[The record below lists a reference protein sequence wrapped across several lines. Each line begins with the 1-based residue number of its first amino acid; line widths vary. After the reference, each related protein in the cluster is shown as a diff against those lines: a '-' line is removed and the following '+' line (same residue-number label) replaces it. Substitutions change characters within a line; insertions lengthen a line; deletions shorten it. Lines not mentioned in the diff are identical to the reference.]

1 MNLKQWCEID
11 ERIYIADEDER
22 YKQYAGFD
30 YSEAVIEQ
38 LADMKL
44 RNAQIFLRSFSEP
57 REIYLNAI
65 ESIADSKTKKLE
77 LKLHNL
83 RNKKIISSKYKFDN
97 VPVNWSTWRQ
107 FNSIEKDSLKRK
119 HVFDEFIAKT
129 KYIAPTIERRFSDI
143 KKVYSEYGKNIG
155 SKRGNRDN
163 TNNSNSRN
171 DIRSG
176 SKGNNNDSNEPS
188 KTIKKANMSPLDGYL
203 ENEKLSYS
211 QLIQFVKSM
220 GQQAK
225 KPFREA
231 LTDVSEKVLG
241 REAEYYDDFYFFR
254 NKVYSDMEKNFSG
267 IDPLLEVKKTLE
279 LIQFDLSKINFDVDN
294 RKNKYPSPICFFVQV
309 PNDIRVLYETE
320 SPYFDLQGCF
330 HETGHAIHAT
340 SIDPSLEYWN
350 RYSFSMGIAEIFSI
364 LVERLTK
371 NSNYLESVLRIK
383 DENIRHE
390 LASRNNF
397 MELFFVTF
405 YTANSLMKAEY
416 WHKDLSIEDANI
428 LYSELIKEYTGLE
441 MPGEYWMLH
450 HILPEAIMYVP
461 SYLLAAVR
469 AKELDIYLQNK
480 FGENWWANENAG
492 KHLQEIMK
500 PGAKIELERFS
511 KLDSSLFIK
520 EIINI

>member
-1 MNLKQWCEID
+1 MDLKQWCEID
-11 ERIYIADEDER
+11 ERIYIADADER
-22 YKQYAGFD
+22 YKQYAGFG

-38 LADMKL
+38 LADIKL
-44 RNAQIFLRSFSEP
+44 RNAQIFLRLFSEP
-57 REIYLNAI
+57 REIYLNTI

-83 RNKKIISSKYKFDN
+83 KNKKIISSKYRFNKA
-97 VPVNWSTWRQ
+97 PVNWSTWRQ
-107 FNSIEKDSLKRK
+107 FNSIEKDSVKRK

-129 KYIAPTIERRFSDI
+129 KYIAPTIERRFSII
-143 KKVYSEYGKNIG
+143 KEVYSQYGGRTISRRRKDHVDNNKG
-155 SKRGNRDN
+155 SSSSKRSSRGDSYGNQ
-163 TNNSNSRN
+163 
-171 DIRSG
+171 
-176 SKGNNNDSNEPS
+176 PS
-188 KTIKKANMSPLDGYL
+188 KISKTKMSPLDGYL
-203 ENEKLSYS
+203 ENEKISYS

-231 LTDVSEKVLG
+231 LTNISQKVLG

-254 NKVYSDMEKNFSG
+254 NKVYFDMEKNFSG
-267 IDPLLEVKKTLE
+267 IDPILEVKKTLE

-309 PNDIRVLYETE
+309 PNDIRVLYKTE

-364 LVERLTK
+364 LLERLTK
-371 NSNYLESVLRIK
+371 NSNYLESVLEIK
-383 DENIRHE
+383 DENIRNE

-416 WHKDLSIEDANI
+416 WRKNLSIEDANV
-428 LYSELIKEYTGLE
+428 LYSKLIKEYTGFE

-450 HILPEAIMYVP
+450 HILPDAIMYVP

-469 AKELDIYLQNK
+469 AKELDIYMQNK
-480 FGENWWANENAG
+480 FGENWWADKNAG
-492 KHLQEIMK
+492 NHLREIMK
-500 PGAKIELERFS
+500 PGAKIELGRFS

-520 EIINI
+520 EIISI

>member
-1 MNLKQWCEID
+1 MNLKHWCEID
-11 ERIYIADEDER
+11 EHIYIAEADER

-30 YSEAVIEQ
+30 YSEEVIKQ
-38 LADMKL
+38 LADIKL

-57 REIYLNAI
+57 REIYLNTI

-77 LKLHNL
+77 LKLHDL
-83 RNKKIISSKYKFDN
+83 KNKKIISSKYKFDK

-107 FNSIEKDSLKRK
+107 FNGIEKDSLKRK
-119 HVFDEFIAKT
+119 HVFDEFIVKT
-129 KYIAPTIERRFSDI
+129 KYIAPIIERRFSAI
-143 KKVYSEYGKNIG
+143 KEVYSKYGKSI
-155 SKRGNRDN
+155 SEKYRDDD
-163 TNNSNSRN
+163 NNS
-171 DIRSG
+171 DISS
-176 SKGNNNDSNEPS
+176 SKGSDGNEPGKTS
-188 KTIKKANMSPLDGYL
+188 KTNMSPLDGYL

-225 KPFREA
+225 KPFRET
-231 LTDVSEKVLG
+231 LTNVSEKVLG

-254 NKVYSDMEKNFSG
+254 NKVYSDMEKHFSG
-267 IDPLLEVKKTLE
+267 VDPLVEVKKTLE

-294 RKNKYPSPICFFVQV
+294 RKNKYPSPICFFIQV
-309 PNDIRVLYETE
+309 PNDIRVLYKTE

-340 SIDPSLEYWN
+340 SIDASLEYWN

-364 LVERLTK
+364 LIERLTK
-371 NSNYLESVLRIK
+371 NSNYLESVLGIK

-416 WHKDLSIEDANI
+416 WRKNLSIEDANV
-428 LYSELIKEYTGLE
+428 LYSKLIKEYTGFE

-450 HILPEAIMYVP
+450 HILPDAIMYVP

-480 FGENWWANENAG
+480 FGENWWADENAG
-492 KHLQEIMK
+492 KHLREIMK

-520 EIINI
+520 EIINV

>member
-11 ERIYIADEDER
+11 ESIYIADEDER

-30 YSEAVIEQ
+30 YSEEVIKQ

-57 REIYLNAI
+57 REIYLNTL

-77 LKLHNL
+77 LKLHDLKNE
-83 RNKKIISSKYKFDN
+83 KIISSKYKFDK

-107 FNSIEKDSLKRK
+107 FNGIEKDSLKRK
-119 HVFDEFIAKT
+119 HVFDEFIVKT
-129 KYIAPTIERRFSDI
+129 KYIAPIIERRFSAI
-143 KKVYSEYGKNIG
+143 KEVYSKYGKSI
-155 SKRGNRDN
+155 SERDRDDDN
-163 TNNSNSRN
+163 
-171 DIRSG
+171 
-176 SKGNNNDSNEPS
+176 NNNDISSSKGSDGNEPGKTS
-188 KTIKKANMSPLDGYL
+188 KINMSPLDGYL

-225 KPFREA
+225 KPFKEA
-231 LTDVSEKVLG
+231 LTNVSEKVLG

-254 NKVYSDMEKNFSG
+254 NKVYSDMEKHFSG
-267 IDPLLEVKKTLE
+267 VDPLVEVKKTLE
-279 LIQFDLSKINFDVDN
+279 LILFDLSKINFDVDN
-294 RKNKYPSPICFFVQV
+294 RKNKYPSPICFFIQV
-309 PNDIRVLYETE
+309 PNDIRVLYKTE

-340 SIDPSLEYWN
+340 SIDASLEYWN

-364 LVERLTK
+364 LIERLTK
-371 NSNYLESVLRIK
+371 NSNYLESVLGIK

-416 WHKDLSIEDANI
+416 WRKNLSIEDANV
-428 LYSELIKEYTGLE
+428 LYCKLIKEYTGFE

-450 HILPEAIMYVP
+450 HILPDAIMYVP

-480 FGENWWANENAG
+480 FGENWWTDENAG
-492 KHLQEIMK
+492 KHLREIMK
-500 PGAKIELERFS
+500 PGAKIDLERFS
-511 KLDSSLFIK
+511 KLDSRLFIK
-520 EIINI
+520 EIISV

>member
-1 MNLKQWCEID
+1 MDLKQWCEID
-11 ERIYIADEDER
+11 ERIYIADADER
-22 YKQYAGFD
+22 YKQYAGFK

-44 RNAQIFLRSFSEP
+44 RNAQIFLSSFSEP

-83 RNKKIISSKYKFDN
+83 KNTRIISSKYRFDKS
-97 VPVNWSTWRQ
+97 PVNWSTWRQ
-107 FNSIEKDSLKRK
+107 FNSIEKDSVKRK

-129 KYIAPTIERRFSDI
+129 KYIAPTIERRFSAI
-143 KKVYSEYGKNIG
+143 KEVYSQYGGKTVSRRGKDHIDSNNG
-155 SKRGNRDN
+155 SSSSKR
-163 TNNSNSRN
+163 SSR
-171 DIRSG
+171 G
-176 SKGNNNDSNEPS
+176 DSYANQPS
-188 KTIKKANMSPLDGYL
+188 KISKKNMSPLDGYL
-203 ENEKLSYS
+203 ENEKISYS

-231 LTDVSEKVLG
+231 LTNISEKVLG

-254 NKVYSDMEKNFSG
+254 NKVYFDMEKNFSG
-267 IDPLLEVKKTLE
+267 IDPILEVKKTLE

-309 PNDIRVLYETE
+309 PNDIRVLYKTE

-330 HETGHAIHAT
+330 HETGHAMHAT
-340 SIDPSLEYWN
+340 SIDPLLEYWN

-364 LVERLTK
+364 LLERLTK
-371 NSNYLESVLRIK
+371 NSNYLESVLEIK
-383 DENIRHE
+383 DENIRNE

-416 WHKDLSIEDANI
+416 WRKNLSIEDANI
-428 LYSELIKEYTGLE
+428 LYSKLIKEYTGFE

-450 HILPEAIMYVP
+450 HILPDAIMYVP

-480 FGENWWANENAG
+480 FGEKWWMNENAG
-492 KHLQEIMK
+492 KHLREIMK
-500 PGAKIELERFS
+500 SGAKIELERFS

>member
-11 ERIYIADEDER
+11 ERIYIAEADER

-30 YSEAVIEQ
+30 YSEEVIKQ

-57 REIYLNAI
+57 REIYLNTL

-77 LKLHNL
+77 LKLHDLKNE
-83 RNKKIISSKYKFDN
+83 KIISSKYKFDK

-107 FNSIEKDSLKRK
+107 FNGIEKDSLKRK
-119 HVFDEFIAKT
+119 HVFDEFIVKT
-129 KYIAPTIERRFSDI
+129 KYIAPIIERRFSAI
-143 KKVYSEYGKNIG
+143 KEVYSKYGKR
-155 SKRGNRDN
+155 SSERD
-163 TNNSNSRN
+163 R
-171 DIRSG
+171 DDD
-176 SKGNNNDSNEPS
+176 NNNDISSSKGSDGNEPGKTS
-188 KTIKKANMSPLDGYL
+188 KINMSPLDGYL

-220 GQQAK
+220 GHQAK

-231 LTDVSEKVLG
+231 LTNVSEKVLE

-254 NKVYSDMEKNFSG
+254 NKVYSDMEKHFSG
-267 IDPLLEVKKTLE
+267 VDPLVEVKKTLE

-294 RKNKYPSPICFFVQV
+294 RKNKYPSPICFFIQV
-309 PNDIRVLYETE
+309 PNDIRVLYKTE

-340 SIDPSLEYWN
+340 SIDASLEYWN

-364 LVERLTK
+364 LIERLTK
-371 NSNYLESVLRIK
+371 NSNYLESVLGIK

-416 WHKDLSIEDANI
+416 WRKNLSTEDANV
-428 LYSELIKEYTGLE
+428 LYSKLIKEYTGFE

-450 HILPEAIMYVP
+450 HILPDAIMYVP

-480 FGENWWANENAG
+480 FGENWWTDENAG
-492 KHLQEIMK
+492 KHLREIMK

-511 KLDSSLFIK
+511 KLDSRLFIK
-520 EIINI
+520 EIISV

>member
-11 ERIYIADEDER
+11 ERIYIAEADER

-30 YSEAVIEQ
+30 YSEEVIEQ

-57 REIYLNAI
+57 REIYLNTI

-83 RNKKIISSKYKFDN
+83 KNKKIISSKYKFDK
-97 VPVNWSTWRQ
+97 VHVNWSTWRQ

-119 HVFDEFIAKT
+119 HVFDEFIVKT
-129 KYIAPTIERRFSDI
+129 KYIAPIIERRFSAI
-143 KKVYSEYGKNIG
+143 REVYSKYGKSI
-155 SKRGNRDN
+155 SESDRDDD
-163 TNNSNSRN
+163 NNS
-171 DIRSG
+171 DISSTKDSAGNKSG
-176 SKGNNNDSNEPS
+176 KTS
-188 KTIKKANMSPLDGYL
+188 KTNMSPLDGYL
-203 ENEKLSYS
+203 ESEKLSYS

-231 LTDVSEKVLG
+231 LTNVSEKVLG

-254 NKVYSDMEKNFSG
+254 NKVYSDMEKHFSG
-267 IDPLLEVKKTLE
+267 VDPLLEVKKTLE

-294 RKNKYPSPICFFVQV
+294 RKNKYPSPICFFIQV
-309 PNDIRVLYETE
+309 PNDIRVLYKTE

-340 SIDPSLEYWN
+340 SIDASLEYWN

-364 LVERLTK
+364 LIERLTK
-371 NSNYLESVLRIK
+371 NSNYLESVLGIK

-397 MELFFVTF
+397 MELFFITF

-416 WHKDLSIEDANI
+416 WRKNLSIEDANV
-428 LYSELIKEYTGLE
+428 LYSKLIKEYTGFE

-450 HILPEAIMYVP
+450 HILPDAIMYVP

-469 AKELDIYLQNK
+469 AKELDIYMQNK
-480 FGENWWANENAG
+480 FGENWWADKNAG
-492 KHLQEIMK
+492 NHLREIMK
-500 PGAKIELERFS
+500 LGAKIELERFS

-520 EIINI
+520 EIISI

>member
-30 YSEAVIEQ
+30 YSEEVIEQ

-57 REIYLNAI
+57 REIYINTI
-65 ESIADSKTKKLE
+65 ESIANSKTKKLE

-83 RNKKIISSKYKFDN
+83 KNKKIISSKYKFDK

-119 HVFDEFIAKT
+119 HVFDEFIVKT
-129 KYIAPTIERRFSDI
+129 KYIAPIIERRFSAI
-143 KKVYSEYGKNIG
+143 REVYSKYGKSISERDRDDDDNSDI
-155 SKRGNRDN
+155 SSTKDSDGNKPGK
-163 TNNSNSRN
+163 T
-171 DIRSG
+171 
-176 SKGNNNDSNEPS
+176 S
-188 KTIKKANMSPLDGYL
+188 KTNMSPLDGYL

-231 LTDVSEKVLG
+231 LTNVSEKVLG

-254 NKVYSDMEKNFSG
+254 NKVYSDMEKHFSG
-267 IDPLLEVKKTLE
+267 VDPLLEVKKTLE

-294 RKNKYPSPICFFVQV
+294 RKNKYPSPICFFIQV
-309 PNDIRVLYETE
+309 PNDIRVLYKTE

-340 SIDPSLEYWN
+340 SIDASLEYWN

-364 LVERLTK
+364 LIERLTK
-371 NSNYLESVLRIK
+371 NSNYLESVLGIK

-397 MELFFVTF
+397 MELFFITF

-416 WHKDLSIEDANI
+416 WRKNLSIEDANV
-428 LYSELIKEYTGLE
+428 LYSKLIKEYTGFE
-441 MPGEYWMLH
+441 MPGKYWMLH
-450 HILPEAIMYVP
+450 HILPDAIMYVP

-480 FGENWWANENAG
+480 FGENWWADENAG
-492 KHLQEIMK
+492 KHLREIMR

-511 KLDSSLFIK
+511 KLNSSLFIK
-520 EIINI
+520 EIISI

>member
-11 ERIYIADEDER
+11 ERIYIAEADER

-30 YSEAVIEQ
+30 YSEEVIEQ

-57 REIYLNAI
+57 REIYLNTI

-83 RNKKIISSKYKFDN
+83 KNKKIISSKYKFDK

-119 HVFDEFIAKT
+119 HVFDEFIVKT
-129 KYIAPTIERRFSDI
+129 KYIAPIIERRFSAI
-143 KKVYSEYGKNIG
+143 REVYSKYGKSI
-155 SKRGNRDN
+155 SESDRDDD
-163 TNNSNSRN
+163 NNS
-171 DIRSG
+171 DISSTKDSAGNKSG
-176 SKGNNNDSNEPS
+176 KTS
-188 KTIKKANMSPLDGYL
+188 KTNMSPLDGYL
-203 ENEKLSYS
+203 ESEKLSYS

-231 LTDVSEKVLG
+231 LANVSEKVLG

-254 NKVYSDMEKNFSG
+254 NKVYSDMEKHFSG
-267 IDPLLEVKKTLE
+267 VDPLLEVKKTLE

-294 RKNKYPSPICFFVQV
+294 RKNKYPSPICFFIQV
-309 PNDIRVLYETE
+309 PNDIRVLYKTE

-340 SIDPSLEYWN
+340 SIDASLEYWN

-364 LVERLTK
+364 LIERLTK
-371 NSNYLESVLRIK
+371 NSNYLESVLGIK

-397 MELFFVTF
+397 MELFFITF

-416 WHKDLSIEDANI
+416 WRKNLSIEDANV
-428 LYSELIKEYTGLE
+428 LYSKLIKEYTGFE

-450 HILPEAIMYVP
+450 HILPDAIMYVP

-480 FGENWWANENAG
+480 FGENWWADENAG
-492 KHLQEIMK
+492 KHLREIMR

-511 KLDSSLFIK
+511 KLNSSLFIK
-520 EIINI
+520 EIISI

>member
-11 ERIYIADEDER
+11 ERIYIAEADER

-30 YSEAVIEQ
+30 YSEEVIEQ

-57 REIYLNAI
+57 REIYLNTI

-83 RNKKIISSKYKFDN
+83 KNKKIISSKYKFDK

-119 HVFDEFIAKT
+119 HVFDEFIVKT
-129 KYIAPTIERRFSDI
+129 KYIAPIIERRFSAI
-143 KKVYSEYGKNIG
+143 REVYSKYGKSI
-155 SKRGNRDN
+155 SESDRDDD
-163 TNNSNSRN
+163 NNS
-171 DIRSG
+171 DISSTKDSAGNKSG
-176 SKGNNNDSNEPS
+176 KTS
-188 KTIKKANMSPLDGYL
+188 KTNMSPLDGYL
-203 ENEKLSYS
+203 ESEKLSYS

-231 LTDVSEKVLG
+231 LTNVSEKVLG

-254 NKVYSDMEKNFSG
+254 NKVYSDMEKHFSG
-267 IDPLLEVKKTLE
+267 VDPLLEVKKTLE

-294 RKNKYPSPICFFVQV
+294 RKNKYPSPICFFIQV
-309 PNDIRVLYETE
+309 PNDIRVLYKTE

-340 SIDPSLEYWN
+340 SIDASLEYWN

-364 LVERLTK
+364 LIERLTK
-371 NSNYLESVLRIK
+371 NNNYLESVLGIK
-383 DENIRHE
+383 DENIIHE
-390 LASRNNF
+390 LANRNNF
-397 MELFFVTF
+397 MELFFITF

-416 WHKDLSIEDANI
+416 WRKNLSIEDANV
-428 LYSELIKEYTGLE
+428 LYSKLVKEYTGFE

-450 HILPEAIMYVP
+450 HILPDAIMYVP

-469 AKELDIYLQNK
+469 AKELDIYMQNK
-480 FGENWWANENAG
+480 FGENWWADKNAG
-492 KHLQEIMK
+492 NHLREIMK
-500 PGAKIELERFS
+500 PGAKIEFGRFS

-520 EIINI
+520 EIISI

>member
-11 ERIYIADEDER
+11 ERIYIAEADER

-30 YSEAVIEQ
+30 YSEEVIKQ

-57 REIYLNAI
+57 REIYLNTI

-83 RNKKIISSKYKFDN
+83 KNKKIISSKYKFDK

-107 FNSIEKDSLKRK
+107 FNGIEKDSLKRK
-119 HVFDEFIAKT
+119 HVFDEFIVKT
-129 KYIAPTIERRFSDI
+129 KYIAPIIERRFSAI
-143 KKVYSEYGKNIG
+143 KEVYSKYGKSI
-155 SKRGNRDN
+155 SERD
-163 TNNSNSRN
+163 R
-171 DIRSG
+171 DDDD
-176 SKGNNNDSNEPS
+176 NNNDISSSKGSDGNEPGKTS
-188 KTIKKANMSPLDGYL
+188 KTNMSPLDGYL

-231 LTDVSEKVLG
+231 LTNVSEKVLG

-254 NKVYSDMEKNFSG
+254 NKVYSDMEKHFSG
-267 IDPLLEVKKTLE
+267 VDPLIEVKKTLE

-294 RKNKYPSPICFFVQV
+294 RKNKYPSPICFFIQV
-309 PNDIRVLYETE
+309 PNDIRVLYKTE

-340 SIDPSLEYWN
+340 SIDASLEYWN

-364 LVERLTK
+364 LIERLTK
-371 NSNYLESVLRIK
+371 NSNYLESVLGIK

-416 WHKDLSIEDANI
+416 WRKNLSIEDANV
-428 LYSELIKEYTGLE
+428 LYSKLIKEYTGFE

-450 HILPEAIMYVP
+450 HILPDAIMYVP

-480 FGENWWANENAG
+480 FGENWWTDENAG
-492 KHLQEIMK
+492 KHLREIMK

-520 EIINI
+520 EIISV

>member
-1 MNLKQWCEID
+1 MNLNQWCEID
-11 ERIYIADEDER
+11 ERIYIAEADER

-30 YSEAVIEQ
+30 YSEEVIKQ

-57 REIYLNAI
+57 REIYLNTI

-83 RNKKIISSKYKFDN
+83 KNKKIISSKYKFDK

-119 HVFDEFIAKT
+119 HVFDEFIVKT
-129 KYIAPTIERRFSDI
+129 KYIAPIIERRFSAI
-143 KKVYSEYGKNIG
+143 REVYCKYGKSI
-155 SKRGNRDN
+155 SESDRDDDD
-163 TNNSNSRN
+163 NNS
-171 DIRSG
+171 DISS
-176 SKGNNNDSNEPS
+176 SKGSAGNKPGKTS
-188 KTIKKANMSPLDGYL
+188 KTNMSPLDGYL

-231 LTDVSEKVLG
+231 LTNVSEKVLG

-254 NKVYSDMEKNFSG
+254 NKVYSDMEKHFSG
-267 IDPLLEVKKTLE
+267 VDPLLEVKKTLE

-294 RKNKYPSPICFFVQV
+294 RKNKYPSPICFFIQV
-309 PNDIRVLYETE
+309 PNDIRVLYKTE

-340 SIDPSLEYWN
+340 SIDASLEYWN

-364 LVERLTK
+364 LIERLTK
-371 NSNYLESVLRIK
+371 NSNYLESVLGIK

-397 MELFFVTF
+397 MELFFITF

-416 WHKDLSIEDANI
+416 WRKNLSIEDANV
-428 LYSELIKEYTGLE
+428 LYSKLIKEYTGFE

-450 HILPEAIMYVP
+450 HILPDAIMYVP

-480 FGENWWANENAG
+480 FGENWWADENAG
-492 KHLQEIMK
+492 KHLREIMR

-511 KLDSSLFIK
+511 KLNSSLFIK
-520 EIINI
+520 EIISI

>member
-11 ERIYIADEDER
+11 ERIYIAEADER

-30 YSEAVIEQ
+30 YSEEVIEQ

-57 REIYLNAI
+57 REIYLNTI

-83 RNKKIISSKYKFDN
+83 KNKKIISSKYKFDK

-107 FNSIEKDSLKRK
+107 FNSIENDSLKRK
-119 HVFDEFIAKT
+119 HVFDEFIVKT
-129 KYIAPTIERRFSDI
+129 KYIAPTIERRFSAI
-143 KKVYSEYGKNIG
+143 REVYSKYGKSIG
-155 SKRGNRDN
+155 ERDRDDANNNRDI
-163 TNNSNSRN
+163 SS
-171 DIRSG
+171 
-176 SKGNNNDSNEPS
+176 SKGSDGNKPGKTS
-188 KTIKKANMSPLDGYL
+188 KTNMSPLDGYL
-203 ENEKLSYS
+203 ENEKLSYL

-225 KPFREA
+225 KPFRES
-231 LTDVSEKVLG
+231 LTNVSKKVLG

-254 NKVYSDMEKNFSG
+254 NKVYSDMEKHFSG
-267 IDPLLEVKKTLE
+267 VDPLVEVKKTLE
-279 LIQFDLSKINFDVDN
+279 LIQFDLSKINFDVGN
-294 RKNKYPSPICFFVQV
+294 RKNKYPSPICFFIQV
-309 PNDIRVLYETE
+309 PTDIRVLYKTE

-340 SIDPSLEYWN
+340 SIDASLEYWN

-364 LVERLTK
+364 LIERLTK
-371 NSNYLESVLRIK
+371 NSNYLESVIGIK
-383 DENIRHE
+383 DENILHE

-416 WHKDLSIEDANI
+416 WRKNLSIEDANV
-428 LYSELIKEYTGLE
+428 LYSKLIKEYTGFE

-450 HILPEAIMYVP
+450 HILPDAIMYVP

-480 FGENWWANENAG
+480 FGENWWADESAG
-492 KHLQEIMK
+492 KHLRDIMK
-500 PGAKIELERFS
+500 AGAKIELERFS
-511 KLDSSLFIK
+511 KLDSRLFIK

>member
-1 MNLKQWCEID
+1 MNLNQWCEID
-11 ERIYIADEDER
+11 ERIYIAEADER

-30 YSEAVIEQ
+30 YSEEVIEQ

-57 REIYLNAI
+57 REIYLNTI

-83 RNKKIISSKYKFDN
+83 KNKKIISSKYKFDK

-119 HVFDEFIAKT
+119 HVFDEFIVKT
-129 KYIAPTIERRFSDI
+129 KYIAPIIERRFSAI
-143 KKVYSEYGKNIG
+143 REVYSKYGKSI
-155 SKRGNRDN
+155 SKSDRDDD
-163 TNNSNSRN
+163 NNS
-171 DIRSG
+171 DIS
-176 SKGNNNDSNEPS
+176 STKDSDGNKPGKTS
-188 KTIKKANMSPLDGYL
+188 KTNMSPLDGYL

-231 LTDVSEKVLG
+231 LTNVSEKVLG

-254 NKVYSDMEKNFSG
+254 NKVYSDMEKHFSG
-267 IDPLLEVKKTLE
+267 VDPLLEVKKTLE

-294 RKNKYPSPICFFVQV
+294 RKNKYPSPICFFIQV
-309 PNDIRVLYETE
+309 PNDIRVLYKTE

-340 SIDPSLEYWN
+340 SIDASLEYWN

-364 LVERLTK
+364 LIERLTK
-371 NSNYLESVLRIK
+371 NSNYLESVLGIK

-397 MELFFVTF
+397 MELFFITF

-416 WHKDLSIEDANI
+416 WRKNLSIEDANV
-428 LYSELIKEYTGLE
+428 LYSKLIKEYTGFE

-450 HILPEAIMYVP
+450 HILPDAIMYVP

-480 FGENWWANENAG
+480 FGENWWADENAG
-492 KHLQEIMK
+492 KHLREIMR

-511 KLDSSLFIK
+511 KLNSSLFIK
-520 EIINI
+520 EIISI

>member
-38 LADMKL
+38 LADIKL
-44 RNAQIFLRSFSEP
+44 RNAQIFLHSFSEP

-65 ESIADSKTKKLE
+65 ESIAYSKTKKLE

-83 RNKKIISSKYKFDN
+83 RNKKIVSSKYKFDK

-107 FNSIEKDSLKRK
+107 FNSIEKDPLKRK
-119 HVFDEFIAKT
+119 YVFDEFIAKT
-129 KYIAPTIERRFSDI
+129 KYIAPTIEKRFSII
-143 KKVYSEYGKNIG
+143 KEVYSEYGKST
-155 SKRGNRDN
+155 SKRNRDN
-163 TNNSNSRN
+163 DNSGSNSNKISRESIVGGN
-171 DIRSG
+171 ESS
-176 SKGNNNDSNEPS
+176 SKNS
-188 KTIKKANMSPLDGYL
+188 KTNMSPLDGYL

-231 LTDVSEKVLG
+231 LANISEKVLG

-254 NKVYSDMEKNFSG
+254 NKVYSDMEKNFLR
-267 IDPLLEVKKTLE
+267 IDPLLQVKKTLE
-279 LIQFDLSKINFDVDN
+279 VLQFDLSKINFDVDN

-309 PNDIRVLYETE
+309 PNDIRVLYKTE

-330 HETGHAIHAT
+330 HETGHAVHAT
-340 SIDPSLEYWN
+340 SIDASLEYWN
-350 RYSFSMGIAEIFSI
+350 KYSFSMGIAEIFSI
-364 LVERLTK
+364 LIERLTK
-371 NSNYLESVLRIK
+371 NSNYLESALEIK
-383 DENIRHE
+383 DENILHE

-397 MELFFVTF
+397 MELFFITF

-416 WHKDLSIEDANI
+416 WRKNLSIEDANV
-428 LYSELIKEYTGLE
+428 LYSKLIKEYTGFE

-480 FGENWWANENAG
+480 FGEKWWANDNAG

-500 PGAKIELERFS
+500 PGAKIELQRFS

-520 EIINI
+520 EIISI

>member
-11 ERIYIADEDER
+11 ERIYIAEADER

-57 REIYLNAI
+57 REIYLSTI

-83 RNKKIISSKYKFDN
+83 KNKKIISSKYKFDN

-119 HVFDEFIAKT
+119 HVFDEFIVKT
-129 KYIAPTIERRFSDI
+129 KYIAPTIERRFSAI
-143 KKVYSEYGKNIG
+143 KEVYSEYGRKSN
-155 SKRGNRDN
+155 SKRDMDDDN
-163 TNNSNSRN
+163 NNNSDRT
-171 DIRSG
+171 
-176 SKGNNNDSNEPS
+176 SKGSNGNEPGG
-188 KTIKKANMSPLDGYL
+188 KTSTTNMSPLDGYL

-231 LTDVSEKVLG
+231 LTNVSEKILG

-254 NKVYSDMEKNFSG
+254 NRVYSDMEKHFSG

-279 LIQFDLSKINFDVDN
+279 LIQFDLSKISFDVDN
-294 RKNKYPSPICFFVQV
+294 RKNKYPSPICFFIQV
-309 PNDIRVLYETE
+309 PNDIRILYKTE

-330 HETGHAIHAT
+330 HETGHAMHAT
-340 SIDPSLEYWN
+340 SIDASLEYWN

-364 LVERLTK
+364 LIERLTK
-371 NSNYLESVLRIK
+371 NNNYLESVLGIK
-383 DENIRHE
+383 DENILHE

-397 MELFFVTF
+397 MELFFITF

-416 WHKDLSIEDANI
+416 WRKNLSIEDANV
-428 LYSELIKEYTGLE
+428 LYSKLIKEYTGFE

-450 HILPEAIMYVP
+450 HILPDAIMYVP

-469 AKELDIYLQNK
+469 AKELDIYMQNK
-480 FGENWWANENAG
+480 FGENWWADKNAG
-492 KHLQEIMK
+492 NHLLEIMK

-520 EIINI
+520 EIIRL

>member
-11 ERIYIADEDER
+11 ERIYIAEADER

-57 REIYLNAI
+57 REIYLSTI

-83 RNKKIISSKYKFDN
+83 KNKKVISSKYKFDN

-119 HVFDEFIAKT
+119 HVFDEFIVRT
-129 KYIAPTIERRFSDI
+129 KYIAPTIERRFSAI
-143 KKVYSEYGKNIG
+143 KEVYSEYGRKSN
-155 SKRGNRDN
+155 SERDRDDSN
-163 TNNSNSRN
+163 NNSDRTSRASN
-171 DIRSG
+171 G
-176 SKGNNNDSNEPS
+176 NEPGKNS
-188 KTIKKANMSPLDGYL
+188 KTDMSPLDGYL

-231 LTDVSEKVLG
+231 LTNVSEKILG

-254 NKVYSDMEKNFSG
+254 NRVYSDMEKHFSG

-279 LIQFDLSKINFDVDN
+279 LMQFDLSKINFDVDN
-294 RKNKYPSPICFFVQV
+294 RKNKYPSPICFFIQV
-309 PNDIRVLYETE
+309 PNDIRILYKTE

-330 HETGHAIHAT
+330 HETGHAMHAT
-340 SIDPSLEYWN
+340 SIDASLEYWN

-364 LVERLTK
+364 LIERLTK
-371 NSNYLESVLRIK
+371 NNNYLESVLGIK
-383 DENIRHE
+383 DENILHE

-397 MELFFVTF
+397 MELFFITF

-416 WHKDLSIEDANI
+416 WRKNLSIEDANV
-428 LYSELIKEYTGLE
+428 LYSKLVKEYTGFE

-450 HILPEAIMYVP
+450 HILPDAIMYVP

-469 AKELDIYLQNK
+469 AKELDIYMQNK
-480 FGENWWANENAG
+480 FGENWWADKNAG
-492 KHLQEIMK
+492 NHLREIMK

-520 EIINI
+520 EIIRL

>member
-1 MNLKQWCEID
+1 MDLKQWCEID
-11 ERIYIADEDER
+11 ERIYIADADER

-57 REIYLNAI
+57 REIYLNTI

-83 RNKKIISSKYKFDN
+83 KNKKIISSKYKFDN
-97 VPVNWSTWRQ
+97 FPVNWSTWRQ

-129 KYIAPTIERRFSDI
+129 KYIAPTIERRFSII
-143 KKVYSEYGKNIG
+143 KEVYSEYGRK
-155 SKRGNRDN
+155 
-163 TNNSNSRN
+163 SNSERGRDEDNNNNN
-171 DIRSG
+171 DRI
-176 SKGNNNDSNEPS
+176 SKGNDGNEPGKTS
-188 KTIKKANMSPLDGYL
+188 KTNMSPLDGYL

-220 GQQAK
+220 GEQAK

-231 LTDVSEKVLG
+231 LTNISEKILG

-254 NKVYSDMEKNFSG
+254 NRVYSDIEKHFSEV
-267 IDPLLEVKKTLE
+267 DPLLEVKKTLE
-279 LIQFDLSKINFDVDN
+279 LMQFDLSKINFDVDN
-294 RKNKYPSPICFFVQV
+294 RKNKYPSPICFFIQV
-309 PNDIRVLYETE
+309 PNDIRILYKTE

-340 SIDPSLEYWN
+340 SIDASLEYWN

-364 LVERLTK
+364 LIERLTK
-371 NSNYLESVLRIK
+371 NNNYLESVLGIK
-383 DENIRHE
+383 DENILHE

-397 MELFFVTF
+397 MELFFITF

-416 WHKDLSIEDANI
+416 WHKNLSIEDANV
-428 LYSELIKEYTGLE
+428 LYSKLIKEYTGFE

-450 HILPEAIMYVP
+450 HILPDAIMYVP

-480 FGENWWANENAG
+480 FGENWWADKNAG
-492 KHLQEIMK
+492 NHLREIMK

-511 KLDSSLFIK
+511 KLDINLFTK
-520 EIINI
+520 EIISM

>member
-11 ERIYIADEDER
+11 ERIYIAEADER

-30 YSEAVIEQ
+30 YSEEVIEQ

-57 REIYLNAI
+57 REIYLNTI

-83 RNKKIISSKYKFDN
+83 KNKKIISSKYKFDK

-119 HVFDEFIAKT
+119 HVFDEFIVKT
-129 KYIAPTIERRFSDI
+129 KYIAPIIERRFSAI
-143 KKVYSEYGKNIG
+143 REVYSKYGKSI
-155 SKRGNRDN
+155 SESDRDDD
-163 TNNSNSRN
+163 NNS
-171 DIRSG
+171 DISS
-176 SKGNNNDSNEPS
+176 SKDSDGNKPDKTS
-188 KTIKKANMSPLDGYL
+188 KTNMSPLDGYL

-231 LTDVSEKVLG
+231 LTNVSEKVLG

-254 NKVYSDMEKNFSG
+254 NKVYSDMEKHFSG
-267 IDPLLEVKKTLE
+267 VDPLLEVKKTLE

-294 RKNKYPSPICFFVQV
+294 RKNKYPSPICFFIQV
-309 PNDIRVLYETE
+309 PNDIRVLYKTE

-340 SIDPSLEYWN
+340 SIDASLEYWN

-364 LVERLTK
+364 LIERLTK
-371 NSNYLESVLRIK
+371 NSNYLESVLGIK

-397 MELFFVTF
+397 MELFFITF

-416 WHKDLSIEDANI
+416 WRKNLSIEDANV
-428 LYSELIKEYTGLE
+428 LYSKLIKEYTGFE

-450 HILPEAIMYVP
+450 HILPDAIMYVP

-480 FGENWWANENAG
+480 FGENWWADENAG
-492 KHLQEIMK
+492 KHLREIMR

-511 KLDSSLFIK
+511 KLNSSLFIK
-520 EIINI
+520 EIISI

>member
-11 ERIYIADEDER
+11 ERIYIAEADER

-57 REIYLNAI
+57 REIYLSTI

-83 RNKKIISSKYKFDN
+83 KNKKIISSKYKFDN

-119 HVFDEFIAKT
+119 HVFDEFIVKT
-129 KYIAPTIERRFSDI
+129 KYIAPTIERRFSAI
-143 KKVYSEYGKNIG
+143 KEVYSEYGRKSN
-155 SKRGNRDN
+155 SKRDMDDDN
-163 TNNSNSRN
+163 NNNSDRT
-171 DIRSG
+171 
-176 SKGNNNDSNEPS
+176 SKGSNGNEPGG
-188 KTIKKANMSPLDGYL
+188 KTSTTNMSPLDGYL

-231 LTDVSEKVLG
+231 LTNVSEKILG

-254 NKVYSDMEKNFSG
+254 NRVYSDMEKHFSG

-279 LIQFDLSKINFDVDN
+279 LIQFDLSKISFDVDN
-294 RKNKYPSPICFFVQV
+294 RKNKYPSPICFFIQV
-309 PNDIRVLYETE
+309 PNDIRILYKTE

-330 HETGHAIHAT
+330 HETGHAMHAT
-340 SIDPSLEYWN
+340 SIDASLEYWN

-364 LVERLTK
+364 LIERLTK
-371 NSNYLESVLRIK
+371 NNNYLESVLGIK
-383 DENIRHE
+383 DENILHE

-397 MELFFVTF
+397 MELFFITF

-416 WHKDLSIEDANI
+416 WRKNLSIEDANV
-428 LYSELIKEYTGLE
+428 LYSKLVKEYTGFE

-450 HILPEAIMYVP
+450 HILPDAIMYVP

-469 AKELDIYLQNK
+469 AKELDIYMQNK
-480 FGENWWANENAG
+480 FGENWWADKNAG
-492 KHLQEIMK
+492 NHLLEIMK

-520 EIINI
+520 EIIRL

>member
-11 ERIYIADEDER
+11 ERIYIAEADER

-30 YSEAVIEQ
+30 YSEEVIEQ

-57 REIYLNAI
+57 REIYLNTI

-83 RNKKIISSKYKFDN
+83 KNKKIISSKYKFDK

-119 HVFDEFIAKT
+119 HVFDEFIVKT
-129 KYIAPTIERRFSDI
+129 KYIAPIIERRFSAI
-143 KKVYSEYGKNIG
+143 REVYSKYGKSI
-155 SKRGNRDN
+155 SESDRDDD
-163 TNNSNSRN
+163 NNS
-171 DIRSG
+171 DIS
-176 SKGNNNDSNEPS
+176 STKDSACNKPGKTS
-188 KTIKKANMSPLDGYL
+188 KTNMSPLDGYL

-231 LTDVSEKVLG
+231 LTNVSEKVLG

-254 NKVYSDMEKNFSG
+254 NKVYSDMEKHFSG
-267 IDPLLEVKKTLE
+267 VDPLLEVKKTLE

-294 RKNKYPSPICFFVQV
+294 RKNKYPSPICFFIQV
-309 PNDIRVLYETE
+309 PNDIRVLYKTE

-340 SIDPSLEYWN
+340 SIDASLEYWN

-364 LVERLTK
+364 LIERLTK
-371 NSNYLESVLRIK
+371 NSNYLESVLGIK

-397 MELFFVTF
+397 MELFFITF

-416 WHKDLSIEDANI
+416 WRKNLSIEDANI
-428 LYSELIKEYTGLE
+428 LYSKLIKEYTGFE
-441 MPGEYWMLH
+441 MPGKYWMLH
-450 HILPEAIMYVP
+450 HILPDAIMYVP

-480 FGENWWANENAG
+480 FGENWWADENAG
-492 KHLQEIMK
+492 KHLREIMR

-511 KLDSSLFIK
+511 KLNSSLFIK
-520 EIINI
+520 EIISI

>member
-11 ERIYIADEDER
+11 ERIYIADADER

-30 YSEAVIEQ
+30 YSEEVIKQ
-38 LADMKL
+38 LADIKL

-57 REIYLNAI
+57 REIYLNTI
-65 ESIADSKTKKLE
+65 ESIADSRTKKLE

-83 RNKKIISSKYKFDN
+83 KNKKIISSKYKFDK

-119 HVFDEFIAKT
+119 HVFDEFIMKT
-129 KYIAPTIERRFSDI
+129 KYIAPTIERRFSTI
-143 KKVYSEYGKNIG
+143 KEVYSKYGKST
-155 SKRGNRDN
+155 SKRDRVDN
-163 TNNSNSRN
+163 NNS
-171 DIRSG
+171 DISS
-176 SKGNNNDSNEPS
+176 SKGINGNEPGKTS
-188 KTIKKANMSPLDGYL
+188 KTNMSPLDGYL

-231 LTDVSEKVLG
+231 LTNVSEKVQG

-254 NKVYSDMEKNFSG
+254 NKVYSDMEKHFSG
-267 IDPLLEVKKTLE
+267 VDPLLEVKKTLE

-294 RKNKYPSPICFFVQV
+294 RKNKYPSPICFFIQV
-309 PNDIRVLYETE
+309 PNDIRVLYKTE

-340 SIDPSLEYWN
+340 SIDASLEYWN

-364 LVERLTK
+364 LIERLTK
-371 NSNYLESVLRIK
+371 NSNYLESVIGIK
-383 DENIRHE
+383 DENIIHE

-416 WHKDLSIEDANI
+416 WRKNLSIEDANV
-428 LYSELIKEYTGLE
+428 LYSKLIKEYTGFE

-450 HILPEAIMYVP
+450 HILPDAIMYVP

-480 FGENWWANENAG
+480 FGEKWWADENAG
-492 KHLQEIMK
+492 KHLREIMK

-520 EIINI
+520 EIISV

>member
-1 MNLKQWCEID
+1 M
-11 ERIYIADEDER
+11 ERVSAKGTEMMMIIISDISSSKGSD
-22 YKQYAGFD
+22 G
-30 YSEAVIEQ
+30 
-38 LADMKL
+38 
-44 RNAQIFLRSFSEP
+44 NEP
-57 REIYLNAI
+57 GKT
-65 ESIADSKTKKLE
+65 SKT
-77 LKLHNL
+77 
-83 RNKKIISSKYKFDN
+83 
-97 VPVNWSTWRQ
+97 
-107 FNSIEKDSLKRK
+107 
-119 HVFDEFIAKT
+119 
-129 KYIAPTIERRFSDI
+129 
-143 KKVYSEYGKNIG
+143 
-155 SKRGNRDN
+155 
-163 TNNSNSRN
+163 
-171 DIRSG
+171 
-176 SKGNNNDSNEPS
+176 
-188 KTIKKANMSPLDGYL
+188 NMSPLDGYL

-231 LTDVSEKVLG
+231 LTNVSEKVLG

-254 NKVYSDMEKNFSG
+254 NKVYSDMEKHFSG
-267 IDPLLEVKKTLE
+267 VDPLVEVKKTLE

-294 RKNKYPSPICFFVQV
+294 RKNKYPSPICFFIQV
-309 PNDIRVLYETE
+309 PNDIRVLYKTE

-340 SIDPSLEYWN
+340 SIDASLEYWN

-364 LVERLTK
+364 LIERLTK
-371 NSNYLESVLRIK
+371 NSNYLESVLGIK

-416 WHKDLSIEDANI
+416 WRKNLSIEDANV
-428 LYSELIKEYTGLE
+428 LYSKLIKEYTGFE

-450 HILPEAIMYVP
+450 HILPDAIMYVP

-480 FGENWWANENAG
+480 FGENWWTDENAG
-492 KHLQEIMK
+492 KHLREIMK

-520 EIINI
+520 EIISV

>member
-11 ERIYIADEDER
+11 ERIYIAEADER

-30 YSEAVIEQ
+30 YSEEVIKQ

-57 REIYLNAI
+57 REIYLNTI
-65 ESIADSKTKKLE
+65 ESIADSKTKELE

-83 RNKKIISSKYKFDN
+83 KNKKIISSKYKFDK

-107 FNSIEKDSLKRK
+107 FNGIEKDSLKRK
-119 HVFDEFIAKT
+119 HVFDEFIVKT
-129 KYIAPTIERRFSDI
+129 KYIAPIIERRFSAI
-143 KKVYSEYGKNIG
+143 KEVYSKYGKSI
-155 SKRGNRDN
+155 SERDRDDDDN
-163 TNNSNSRN
+163 NNS
-171 DIRSG
+171 DISS
-176 SKGNNNDSNEPS
+176 SKGSDGNEPGKTS
-188 KTIKKANMSPLDGYL
+188 KTNMSPLDGYL

-231 LTDVSEKVLG
+231 LTNVSEKVLE

-254 NKVYSDMEKNFSG
+254 NKVYSDMEKHFSG
-267 IDPLLEVKKTLE
+267 VDPLVEVKKTLE

-294 RKNKYPSPICFFVQV
+294 RKNKYPSPICFFIQV
-309 PNDIRVLYETE
+309 PNDIRVLYKTE

-340 SIDPSLEYWN
+340 SIDASLEYWN

-364 LVERLTK
+364 LIERLTK
-371 NSNYLESVLRIK
+371 NSNYLESVLGIK

-416 WHKDLSIEDANI
+416 WRKNLSIEDANV
-428 LYSELIKEYTGLE
+428 LYSKLIKEYTGFE

-450 HILPEAIMYVP
+450 HILPDAIMYVP

-480 FGENWWANENAG
+480 FGENWWTDENAG
-492 KHLQEIMK
+492 KHLREIMK

-520 EIINI
+520 EIISV

>member
-11 ERIYIADEDER
+11 ERIYIAEADER

-30 YSEAVIEQ
+30 YSEEVIEQ

-57 REIYLNAI
+57 REIYLNTI

-83 RNKKIISSKYKFDN
+83 KNKKIISSKYKFDK

-119 HVFDEFIAKT
+119 HVFDEFIVKT
-129 KYIAPTIERRFSDI
+129 KYIAPIIERRFSAI
-143 KKVYSEYGKNIG
+143 REVYSKYGKSISERDRDDDDNSDI
-155 SKRGNRDN
+155 SSTKDSDGNKPGK
-163 TNNSNSRN
+163 T
-171 DIRSG
+171 
-176 SKGNNNDSNEPS
+176 S
-188 KTIKKANMSPLDGYL
+188 KTNMSPLDGYL

-231 LTDVSEKVLG
+231 LTNVSEKVLG

-254 NKVYSDMEKNFSG
+254 NKVYSDMEKHFSG
-267 IDPLLEVKKTLE
+267 VDPLLEVKKTLE

-294 RKNKYPSPICFFVQV
+294 RKNKYPSPICFFIQV
-309 PNDIRVLYETE
+309 PNDIRVLYKTE

-340 SIDPSLEYWN
+340 SIDASLEYWN

-364 LVERLTK
+364 LIERLTK
-371 NSNYLESVLRIK
+371 NSNYLESVLGIK

-397 MELFFVTF
+397 MELFFITF

-416 WHKDLSIEDANI
+416 WRKNLSIEDANV
-428 LYSELIKEYTGLE
+428 LYSKLIKEYTGFE

-450 HILPEAIMYVP
+450 HILPDAIMYVP

-480 FGENWWANENAG
+480 FGENWWADENAG
-492 KHLQEIMK
+492 KHLREIMR

-511 KLDSSLFIK
+511 KLNSSLFIK
-520 EIINI
+520 EIISI

>member
-11 ERIYIADEDER
+11 ERIYIAEADER

-30 YSEAVIEQ
+30 YSEEVIEQ

-57 REIYLNAI
+57 REIYLNTI

-83 RNKKIISSKYKFDN
+83 KNKKIISSKYKFDK
-97 VPVNWSTWRQ
+97 VHVNWSTWRQ

-119 HVFDEFIAKT
+119 HVFDEFIVKT
-129 KYIAPTIERRFSDI
+129 KYIAPIIERRFSAI
-143 KKVYSEYGKNIG
+143 REVYSKYGKSI
-155 SKRGNRDN
+155 SESDRDDDN
-163 TNNSNSRN
+163 NNS
-171 DIRSG
+171 DISSTKDSAGNKSG
-176 SKGNNNDSNEPS
+176 KTS
-188 KTIKKANMSPLDGYL
+188 KTNMSPLDGYL
-203 ENEKLSYS
+203 ESEKLSYS

-231 LTDVSEKVLG
+231 LANVSEKVLG

-254 NKVYSDMEKNFSG
+254 NKVYSDMEKHFSG
-267 IDPLLEVKKTLE
+267 VDPLLEVKKTLE

-294 RKNKYPSPICFFVQV
+294 RKNKYPSPICFFIQV
-309 PNDIRVLYETE
+309 PNDIRVLYKTE

-340 SIDPSLEYWN
+340 SIDASLEYWN

-364 LVERLTK
+364 LIERLTK
-371 NSNYLESVLRIK
+371 NSNYLESVLGIK

-397 MELFFVTF
+397 MELFFITF

-416 WHKDLSIEDANI
+416 WRKNLSIEDANV
-428 LYSELIKEYTGLE
+428 LYSKLIKEYTGFE

-450 HILPEAIMYVP
+450 HILPDAIMYVP

-480 FGENWWANENAG
+480 FGENWWADENAG
-492 KHLQEIMK
+492 KHLREIMR

-511 KLDSSLFIK
+511 KLNSSLFIK
-520 EIINI
+520 EIISI

>member
-1 MNLKQWCEID
+1 MDLKQWCEID
-11 ERIYIADEDER
+11 ERIYIADADER
-22 YKQYAGFD
+22 YKQYAGFG

-38 LADMKL
+38 LADIKL
-44 RNAQIFLRSFSEP
+44 RNAQIFLSSFLEP

-83 RNKKIISSKYKFDN
+83 KNKKIISSKYRFNKA
-97 VPVNWSTWRQ
+97 PVNWSTWRQ
-107 FNSIEKDSLKRK
+107 FNSIEKDSVKRK

-129 KYIAPTIERRFSDI
+129 KYIAPTIERRFSAI
-143 KKVYSEYGKNIG
+143 KEVYSQYGGKTV
-155 SKRGNRDN
+155 SKREKDHDDHHHN
-163 TNNSNSRN
+163 NNSDTKSSRG
-171 DIRSG
+171 DSY
-176 SKGNNNDSNEPS
+176 GNQPS
-188 KTIKKANMSPLDGYL
+188 KISKTSMSPLDGYL

-231 LTDVSEKVLG
+231 LANISEKVLG

-254 NKVYSDMEKNFSG
+254 NKVYFDMEKNFSG
-267 IDPLLEVKKTLE
+267 IDPLQEVKKTLE

-309 PNDIRVLYETE
+309 PNDIRILYKTE

-364 LVERLTK
+364 LLERLTK
-371 NSNYLESVLRIK
+371 NSNYLESVLEIK
-383 DENIRHE
+383 DESVRNE
-390 LASRNNF
+390 LSSRNNF

-416 WHKDLSIEDANI
+416 WRKNLSIEDANV
-428 LYSELIKEYTGLE
+428 LYSKLIKEYTGFE

-450 HILPEAIMYVP
+450 HILPDAIMYVP

-480 FGENWWANENAG
+480 FGEKWWINENAG
-492 KHLQEIMK
+492 KHLREIMK
-500 PGAKIELERFS
+500 SGAKIELGRFS

>member
-30 YSEAVIEQ
+30 YSEEVIEQ

-57 REIYLNAI
+57 REIYINTI
-65 ESIADSKTKKLE
+65 ESIANSKTKKLE

-83 RNKKIISSKYKFDN
+83 KNKKIISSKYKFDK

-119 HVFDEFIAKT
+119 HVFDEFIVKT
-129 KYIAPTIERRFSDI
+129 KYIAPIIERRFSAI
-143 KKVYSEYGKNIG
+143 REVYSKYGKSI
-155 SKRGNRDN
+155 SESDRDDD
-163 TNNSNSRN
+163 NNS
-171 DIRSG
+171 DISSSKDSDGNKSG
-176 SKGNNNDSNEPS
+176 KTS
-188 KTIKKANMSPLDGYL
+188 KTNMSPLDGYL

-231 LTDVSEKVLG
+231 LTNVSEKVLG

-254 NKVYSDMEKNFSG
+254 NKVYSDIEKHFSG
-267 IDPLLEVKKTLE
+267 VDPLLEVKKTLE

-294 RKNKYPSPICFFVQV
+294 RKNKYPSPICFFIQV
-309 PNDIRVLYETE
+309 PNDIRVLYKTE

-340 SIDPSLEYWN
+340 SIDASLEYWN

-364 LVERLTK
+364 LIERLTK
-371 NSNYLESVLRIK
+371 NSNYLESVLGIK

-397 MELFFVTF
+397 MELFFITF

-416 WHKDLSIEDANI
+416 WRKDLSIEDANV
-428 LYSELIKEYTGLE
+428 LYSKLIKEYTGFE
-441 MPGEYWMLH
+441 MPGKYWMLH
-450 HILPEAIMYVP
+450 HILPDAIMYVP

-480 FGENWWANENAG
+480 FGENWWADENAG
-492 KHLQEIMK
+492 KHLREIMR

-511 KLDSSLFIK
+511 KLNSSLFIK
-520 EIINI
+520 EIISI